1 MIDNLCYLAI
11 LIAFLLFILIGAK
24 KTPAGAVD
32 QGEVLKRMNA
42 LRGVFAIEVTIGHV
56 FRDQMTILYPLGK
69 FMIISVAFFF
79 FLSGFGLVYSFHR
92 KKDYLKPSFLIGK
105 PLYLLTI
112 TVLFYALYI
121 VIDLICPKDLGYVS
135 SNLLY
140 SFWKHSNWYLF
151 ELILFYLLFYLAY
164 RFLPAR
170 FRILAITAVTL
181 AGIIGIYLYGGED
194 WIAWYASSLGF
205 PLGLVFGEHYEQVHD
220 LLTGKLG
227 ITLTVLT
234 ALFGLSSLVLGVN
247 MMSMV
252 FMRNAICLSGI
263 ALLYLVVLR
272 FRFGN
277 KLMRLAT
284 KYSLEIYLTQ
294 FPFQAIARIYGWDL
308 KFAYVFTTVCWLVT
322 SIAIHPAVVGIKKL
336 YKRM

>member
-11 LIAFLLFILIGAK
+11 LIAFLLFILIGVK
-24 KTPAGAVD
+24 KTPAGAAD

-42 LRGVFAIEVTIGHV
+42 LRGVFAVEVTIGHV

-79 FLSGFGLVYSFHR
+79 FLSGFGLVYSFHC

-105 PLYLLTI
+105 PVYLLTI
-112 TVLFYALYI
+112 AVLFYALYI

-181 AGIIGIYLYGGED
+181 AGIIGFYFLGGEEM
-194 WIAWYASSLGF
+194 IMWYASSMGF
-205 PLGLVFGEHYEQVHD
+205 PLGLFFGECYDRVHD
-220 LLTGKLG
+220 FLTGKIG
-227 ITLTVLT
+227 ITLTILT
-234 ALFGLSSLVLGVN
+234 ASFGLSSLFLSSNLMTV
-247 MMSMV
+247 V

-263 ALLYLVVLR
+263 VLLYLVVLR
-272 FRFGN
+272 FEFGN
-277 KLMRLAT
+277 KLMGLVT
-284 KYSLEIYLTQ
+284 KYSLEIYLLQ
-294 FPFQAIARIYGWDL
+294 FPFQVIARAYGWDL
-308 KFAYVFTTVCWLVT
+308 KFAYVFTIVCDVVT
-322 SIAIHPAVVGIKKL
+322 AIAIHPAVVGIKKL